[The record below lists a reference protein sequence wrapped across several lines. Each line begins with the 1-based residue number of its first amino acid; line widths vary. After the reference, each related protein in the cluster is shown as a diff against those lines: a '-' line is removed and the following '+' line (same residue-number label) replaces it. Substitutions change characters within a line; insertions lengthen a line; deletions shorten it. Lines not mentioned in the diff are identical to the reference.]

1 MILTGELE
9 NIKYML
15 DVARDGNSSKK
26 VIKKLNK
33 ELQKAKQR
41 GWK

>member
-15 DVARDGNSSKK
+15 DVAMEGNSSKK

-41 GWK
+41 GEL

>member
-9 NIKYML
+9 NIKYQL
-15 DVARDGNSSKK
+15 DVAMEGNSSKK
-26 VIKKLNK
+26 TIKKLNK
-33 ELQKAKQR
+33 ALQKAKQR

>member
-15 DVARDGNSSKK
+15 DVAREGNSNKK
-26 VIKKLNK
+26 TIKKLNK